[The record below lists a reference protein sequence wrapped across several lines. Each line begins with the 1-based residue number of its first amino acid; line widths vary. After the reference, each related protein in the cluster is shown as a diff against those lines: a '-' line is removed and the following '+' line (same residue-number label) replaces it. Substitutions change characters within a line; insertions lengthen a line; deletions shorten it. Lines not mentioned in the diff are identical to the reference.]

1 LNGNIKYLS
10 LGGER
15 LPRDREYKAWLQ
27 AHIALKQE
35 VLGTLTEKESRSVK
49 EGQIALLE
57 LQLKELR
64 KK

>member
-1 LNGNIKYLS
+1 M
-10 LGGER
+10 
-15 LPRDREYKAWLQ
+15 PRDNEYKAWLQ

-35 VLGTLTEKESRSVK
+35 ILRTLKEKESRSAK

-57 LQLKELR
+57 LQLKQLR

>member
-1 LNGNIKYLS
+1 M
-10 LGGER
+10 
-15 LPRDREYKAWLQ
+15 PRDNDYKAWLQ

-35 VLGTLTEKESRSVK
+35 VLRTLTEKESRSVK

-64 KK
+64 RKRF